1 LKSVAPLGEDALS
14 VLATHELLD
23 AEIIGYQKKRVAEL
37 SESEPERKKMVKARC
52 YCSKTLVTSAQS
64 LSHILVFSAAG
75 PSAADQ
81 TWQF

>member
-1 LKSVAPLGEDALS
+1 MKSVAPLGKDALS

-52 YCSKTLVTSAQS
+52 YCSKTLVTPLRVCLIFWCFQQQAQ
-64 LSHILVFSAAG
+64 A
-75 PSAADQ
+75 
-81 TWQF
+81 